1 MADYNKWTK
10 DDLIARVKE
19 LENEAKIQNAGSL
32 PAKHPEGPEPPSLA
46 DEPAKKKQ
54 KKKKGKADMDPNKY
68 ATRFIALKLA
78 YLGKRYNGFEYQCS
92 GLLSTIEEELWKA
105 LVKARLIFP
114 DLEKPNEV
122 DWNCCEYSKCGRTD
136 RGVSAFGQV
145 VALRV
150 RSNKLAKGRS
160 KQQQQQQQQQ
170 QVSGGAGKG
179 DGGENVKV
187 GGTPAAEETKPEV
200 EKAVEEEEEEYDETP
215 LPVEQEIQYCRILNR
230 LLPPDIKIYAWCP
243 SPPTD
248 FSARFSCRER
258 QYRYFFTQ
266 PAYQPLPSFLE
277 PGNERTQKSTS
288 DSNNRPKPK
297 DGWLDIDAMRQAAK
311 YFEGLN
317 DFRNFCKVDA
327 SKQIT
332 NFTRRIFEADIVE
345 VKGVDTEIPYLAS
358 PQFRDANYA
367 GEDNGVAHPK
377 VYYFH
382 VRGSAFLWHQIRCM
396 VAVLFL
402 VGQGHEQPSVVAE
415 LLDTARHPQRPSYV
429 LAEDTPLVLWDCIF
443 GRENG
448 EGAAD
453 EVDWLYVGEDS
464 PLNLHGSWGVASEL
478 WEYWREKKMD
488 EVLANRLLDWVATKT
503 GADRV
508 PSSEA
513 LERAGKTKLGT
524 STRVYEGGHGPRY
537 VGDYVPVLKKDKLLS
552 PEELNDRWAQR
563 KGFNNAE
570 EMRAVGNW
578 RDAIREKKNGDNLH
592 DPPPGQQPREHNND
606 ILLPVHDN
614 HQVIPDSEAPKRLVD
629 QHVAYLLRRDEPRPR
644 PPAREVAAPGRAGL
658 YAQAAEHEER
668 LGGVDAQGRQVEEGR
683 AQGQEE
689 VRRQCGGEALGG
701 LAYGREVHGAEDVP
715 GPFDHVPSRG
725 ERLVVVV
732 VVAISIRKAVPI
744 ADKSAAFMDS
754 SVVFVGKHDDQA
766 RSRGRVGR
774 DGRGVCGAVRRERP
788 CRVEEQQHGEAEE
801 HAQQEED
808 GEEDPQ

>member
-1 MADYNKWTK
+1 
-10 DDLIARVKE
+10 
-19 LENEAKIQNAGSL
+19 
-32 PAKHPEGPEPPSLA
+32 
-46 DEPAKKKQ
+46 
-54 KKKKGKADMDPNKY
+54 MDPNKY

-78 YLGKRYNGFEYQCS
+78 YMGKKYNGFEYQCS

-114 DLEKPNEV
+114 DPEKPNEV

-150 RSNKLAKGRS
+150 RSNKLAKGRG
-160 KQQQQQQQQQ
+160 KQQKQ
-170 QVSGGAGKG
+170 QVTGGAVKG
-179 DGGENVKV
+179 DGGEDVK
-187 GGTPAAEETKPEV
+187 
-200 EKAVEEEEEEYDETP
+200 
-215 LPVEQEIQYCRILNR
+215 EIQYCRILNR

-243 SPPTD
+243 NPPVD

-277 PGNERTQKSTS
+277 TSNERTQKSTS
-288 DSNNRPKPK
+288 VNDVRPKPK

-345 VKGVDTEIPYLAS
+345 VKGVDTEIPYLAC
-358 PQFRDANYA
+358 PQFRDANHS

-415 LLDTARHPQRPSYV
+415 LLDTERHPQRPSYV

-443 GRENG
+443 GRENE

-488 EVLANRLLDWVATKT
+488 EILANRLLDWVATKT

-537 VGDYVPVLKKDKLLS
+537 VGDYVPVLKKDKLMS

-578 RDAIREKKNGDNLH
+578 RDAIREKN
-592 DPPPGQQPREHNND
+592 
-606 ILLPVHDN
+606 
-614 HQVIPDSEAPKRLVD
+614 
-629 QHVAYLLRRDEPRPR
+629 
-644 PPAREVAAPGRAGL
+644 
-658 YAQAAEHEER
+658 
-668 LGGVDAQGRQVEEGR
+668 
-683 AQGQEE
+683 
-689 VRRQCGGEALGG
+689 GGE
-701 LAYGREVHGAEDVP
+701 GAGDE
-715 GPFDHVPSRG
+715 
-725 ERLVVVV
+725 
-732 VVAISIRKAVPI
+732 
-744 ADKSAAFMDS
+744 
-754 SVVFVGKHDDQA
+754 
-766 RSRGRVGR
+766 
-774 DGRGVCGAVRRERP
+774 
-788 CRVEEQQHGEAEE
+788 
-801 HAQQEED
+801 
-808 GEEDPQ
+808 